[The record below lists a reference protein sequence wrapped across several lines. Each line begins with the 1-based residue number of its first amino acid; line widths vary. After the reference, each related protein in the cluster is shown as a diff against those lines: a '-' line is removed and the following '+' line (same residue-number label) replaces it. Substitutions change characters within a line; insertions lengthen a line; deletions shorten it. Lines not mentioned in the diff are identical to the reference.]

1 MNEQPTTIA
10 NEFASVRVQVD
21 RSGNGPRLRIED
33 AGSGVAIYLDALEL
47 QSLAW
52 ATHKDL
58 SLFAAPEFR
67 ERAFDRVL
75 GRALSTMAVDEAEA
89 IVRRIESDE

>member
-1 MNEQPTTIA
+1 MDQKPVTIA

-21 RSGNGPRLRIED
+21 RPGNGPRLKIED
-33 AGSGVAIYLDALEL
+33 ASSGVAIYLDALEL

-58 SLFAAPEFR
+58 VPFAAPEFR
-67 ERAFDRVL
+67 ERAFDRVIGQL
-75 GRALSTMAVDEAEA
+75 VSTMAVGEAEA
-89 IVRRIESDE
+89 ILRRLESDE